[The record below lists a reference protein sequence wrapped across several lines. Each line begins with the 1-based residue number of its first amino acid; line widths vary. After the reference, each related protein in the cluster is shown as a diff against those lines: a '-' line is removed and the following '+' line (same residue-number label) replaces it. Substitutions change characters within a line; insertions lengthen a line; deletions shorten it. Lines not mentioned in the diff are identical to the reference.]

1 MITTPPPRDLVRTML
16 AVLLIGSLI
25 VTCFWIM
32 RPFLPSVVWA
42 AMIAVASW
50 PLFLRMQRIL
60 WGKRSLAVAIMTM
73 AFLMLF
79 VVPLWLAVTTVVD
92 SADQIAAGWKSLA
105 GFKMPTQP
113 EWLNKVPLVGERL
126 TQGWQRLAGFSADEL
141 TARFSPYIGKI
152 LRWCM
157 NQAGG
162 VTMMMVQ
169 FLLTVVVAA
178 ILFSKGEVAAAGVSR
193 FAYRIA
199 GIRGMDAAD
208 LAGKA
213 IRAVALGIVVTAIIQ
228 SSLAGLGLWITG
240 MPYAGLLTAAIFIL
254 VIAQLG
260 PALVLVPAVAWLFW
274 KGDPTWA
281 TVLLIWTIIVGVLD
295 NFLRPLLIKKGA
307 DLPILLIF
315 VGVVGGLIAFGVIG
329 IFVGPVVLAVS
340 YTLLAAWVAD
350 NDPERMIP
358 DPSPAEGSLNGVSPN
373 HTGSGTD
380 SR

>member
-1 MITTPPPRDLVRTML
+1 ML

-25 VTCFWIM
+25 ITCFWIL
-32 RPFLPSVVWA
+32 RPFLLALVWA
-42 AMIAVASW
+42 AMIVVATW
-50 PLFLRMQRIL
+50 PFFLRMQKLL
-60 WGKRSLAVAIMTM
+60 WGKRILAVAIMTL

-79 VVPLWLAVTTVVD
+79 VVPLWLAVTTVVE

-105 GFKMPTQP
+105 NFQMPP
-113 EWLNKVPLVGERL
+113 PPDWLDRIPLMGARL
-126 TQGWQRLAGFSADEL
+126 TAGWQKLALVSTEEI
-141 TARFSPYIGKI
+141 TTRFTPYIGKI
-152 LRWCM
+152 LRWCV

-162 VTMMMVQ
+162 VTMMLVH
-169 FLLTVVVAA
+169 FLLTVVIAA
-178 ILFSKGEVAAAGVSR
+178 ILFSKGEIAIDGVSR
-193 FAYRIA
+193 LAYRIA
-199 GIRGMDAAD
+199 GMRGVDAAH

-240 MPYAGLLTAAIFIL
+240 MPYAALLTAAIFML
-254 VIAQLG
+254 VIAQIG
-260 PALVLVPAVAWLFW
+260 PAPVLIPAVAWLFW

-281 TVLLIWTIIVGVLD
+281 TVLLIWTLIVGFLD
-295 NFLRPLLIKKGA
+295 NFLRPILIKKGA

-350 NDPERMIP
+350 QEPEAALP
-358 DPSPAEGSLNGVSPN
+358 DSSQAGVSSEGVTPPN
-373 HTGSGTD
+373 DGETSGRGTETKIV
-380 SR
+380 